1 MTNPLKSRI
10 SLKLLISTAVIA
22 ASVLALTTP
31 SRAQFGIDPCCAIIS
46 AGLKSISSLLSNV
59 VAKPLASIQQTEQ
72 QAAQFERDVVWPVTA
87 INQARQ
93 VAVQT
98 QATFARMTNVS
109 QLSLASA
116 SLPSTQSL
124 EKALLSRN
132 GANIGVLSG
141 QFRNVYGPT
150 INANDSSP
158 EVRNVSDM
166 SDAEAQAAMKK
177 AVELDAIADQ
187 ELRAVEQMNQQ
198 LQTASPGS
206 ADILAAEAA
215 TWQLRA
221 SAFSQG
227 GMAELLRVRSI
238 QLANQ
243 ASMVKFSAN
252 HTKSLHDLTGG
263 VVTREAK

>member
-10 SLKLLISTAVIA
+10 SLKLVISTAVIVT
-22 ASVLALTTP
+22 SVLVLTTP
-31 SRAQFGIDPCCAIIS
+31 SRAQFGLDPCCAIIS

-59 VAKPLASIQQTEQ
+59 VARPLASIQQTEQ
-72 QAAQFERDVVWPVTA
+72 QVSQFERDVVWPITA

-98 QATFARMTNVS
+98 QATLSKMTSVT
-109 QLSLASA
+109 QLSVASA

-124 EKALLSRN
+124 ERALLSRN
-132 GANIGVLSG
+132 QASIDVLSG
-141 QFRNVYGPT
+141 QFRCVYGPT
-150 INANDSSP
+150 INANASSP

-198 LQTASPGS
+198 LQTAAPGS

-227 GMAELLRVRSI
+227 GMAELLRIRSI

-243 ASMVKFSAN
+243 ASILKFSAN
-252 HTKSLHDLTGG
+252 HTKSLHDLTGA
-263 VVTREAK
+263 VATQEAK